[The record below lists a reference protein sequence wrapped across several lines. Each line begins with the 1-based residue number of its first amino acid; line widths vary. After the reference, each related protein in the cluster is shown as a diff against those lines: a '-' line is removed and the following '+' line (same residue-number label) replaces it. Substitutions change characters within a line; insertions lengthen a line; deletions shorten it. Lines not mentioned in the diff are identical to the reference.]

1 MNASTHDWLR
11 GVTPD
16 RRLLLGLLLLVTCLY
31 SLLAR
36 DGYLGDF
43 RAYYVAGQA
52 AHAGL
57 DPYANNVNVDERYAD
72 RDWLQE
78 SSRFIYPPSSLFL
91 FEPFSRLAYR
101 TAKVL
106 FATLMALIMA
116 RLLFILSGAY
126 PRANWIA
133 LGLFLSLP
141 MAANID
147 NGQVDIV
154 VLTLMLA
161 AFYAR
166 SPALGGTCLGV
177 AICIKLWPVLVI
189 LWLLTQ
195 RRWAS
200 VAWSGAV
207 SVALTLLA
215 LKVYGVE
222 RYREFIPHLRF
233 HLVPNPVMITHTF
246 HDGIVILGRFVVMG
260 TNTYAMHYYYGTR
273 QNPLLA
279 LGTHTVAAGLVC
291 IFAYLGWLLTT
302 RRGRK
307 LPPDASFFGFLVIA
321 LFANTYLWP
330 AGLVACFPL
339 TMLIV
344 HRSRSPIVH
353 GILLLMPFY
362 IPVEAVAN
370 RRFLLWL
377 LAAGWSLWQQRGS
390 YSGQQKDLDKEAL
403 A

>member
-1 MNASTHDWLR
+1 MIASSRGWLA
-11 GVTPD
+11 GITPD
-16 RRLLLGLLLLVTCLY
+16 RRILLGLLLLVTCLY

-57 DPYANNVNVDERYAD
+57 DPYVNNVNVDERYAD
-72 RDWLQE
+72 RDWLQQ
-78 SSRFIYPPSSLFL
+78 SSRFLYPPSSLFL
-91 FEPFSRLAYR
+91 FEPFSRLSYR
-101 TAKVL
+101 TAKVI
-106 FATLMALIMA
+106 FGTLMALLMV
-116 RLLFILSGAY
+116 RLLFLISAAY

-147 NGQVDIV
+147 NGQVDILI
-154 VLTLMLA
+154 LTLMLS

-166 SPALGGTCLGV
+166 RPALGGACLGV

-195 RRWAS
+195 RRWAT
-200 VAWSGAV
+200 VAWSCGV
-207 SVALTLLA
+207 SVAITLLA
-215 LKVYGVE
+215 TRAYGVE

-233 HLVPNPVMITHTF
+233 HLVANPTMLTHTF
-246 HDGIVILGRFVVMG
+246 HDNVVILGRFVVMG
-260 TNTYAMHYYYGTR
+260 TNTYSMHYFYGTR

-291 IFAYLGWLLTT
+291 IVAYLAWLLLTKA
-302 RRGRK
+302 GRT
-307 LPPDASFFGFLVIA
+307 LPADASFFGFLVVA
-321 LFANTYLWP
+321 LLANTYLWP
-330 AGLVACFPL
+330 AGLIACFPL

-344 HRSRSPIVH
+344 HRSRSPV
-353 GILLLMPFY
+353 GEGLLLLLPFY
-362 IPVEAVAN
+362 VPVEAVAN
-370 RRFLLWL
+370 HRFLLWIFAAAWCL
-377 LAAGWSLWQQRGS
+377 WKQRSAQQKGPDPEALAAG
-390 YSGQQKDLDKEAL
+390 
-403 A
+403 